1 MRILRRGITFGER
14 PDLVPGSTLP
24 PPETGVG
31 LLFMCYAQRL
41 IQFAIQ
47 QDGADGNDFVMTGV
61 GADAVLGRNT
71 TRLAQQWPLNGTP
84 AAKAFLMSN
93 FINMLGG
100 EYFFAPSPAFLAS
113 L

>member
-1 MRILRRGITFGER
+1 
-14 PDLVPGSTLP
+14 
-24 PPETGVG
+24 
-31 LLFMCYAQRL
+31 MCYAQRL

-93 FINMLGG
+93 FINMFGG